1 MKRINE
7 DLSLEEY
14 LDQEIE
20 KCESFP
26 DEYSAGIMDT
36 LLRVKIHIE
45 TVGDKYKELAKQYP
59 NDTDLG
65 RELRKL
71 IWKV

>member
-20 KCESFP
+20 KCGNYY
-26 DEYSAGIMDT
+26 DEYSAGIIDA
-36 LLRVKIHIE
+36 LARVKIHIE

-59 NDTDLG
+59 NDNDLG

-71 IWKV
+71 IRKI